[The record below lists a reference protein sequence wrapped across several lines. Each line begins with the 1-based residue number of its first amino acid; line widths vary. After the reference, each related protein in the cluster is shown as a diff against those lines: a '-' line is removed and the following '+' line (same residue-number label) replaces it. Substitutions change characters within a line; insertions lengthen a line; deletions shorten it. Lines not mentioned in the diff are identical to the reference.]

1 MWSIDNK
8 RIALF
13 PGTFDP
19 FTIGHESLVSRGL
32 ELVDEIIISI
42 GINDTKR
49 THFSLEKRLEAIRNL
64 YKDEPRVR
72 VMSYDSLT
80 VDFAQQMNAGFI
92 LRGIRTVNDFEYEKS
107 IADVNR
113 KLSGIETFI
122 LFTEPEHTHIS
133 SSIVRELLRYGKD
146 ISQFVPKGT
155 NPLLKYNTMKRILLP
170 LLILSVFAASMSAQ
184 RGNNIDAR
192 KLQLAL
198 YAISNL
204 YVDSTSETKLV
215 EDAIVG
221 MLEKLDPHSTYTD
234 PEETKEM
241 TEPLQGNFDGIGI
254 QFNMLTDTLYV
265 IQVIPGRT
273 FGKGRSD
280 GR

>member
-133 SSIVRELLRYGKD
+133 SSIVRELLRYREKI
-146 ISQFVPKGT
+146 ISQFVPKGQTFIKIQYNET
-155 NPLLKYNTMKRILLP
+155 NFTSTPYIECVCRFDVGT
-170 LLILSVFAASMSAQ
+170 
-184 RGNNIDAR
+184 AR
-192 KLQLAL
+192 QQHRC
-198 YAISNL
+198 
-204 YVDSTSETKLV
+204 
-215 EDAIVG
+215 
-221 MLEKLDPHSTYTD
+221 P
-234 PEETKEM
+234 
-241 TEPLQGNFDGIGI
+241 
-254 QFNMLTDTLYV
+254 
-265 IQVIPGRT
+265 
-273 FGKGRSD
+273 
-280 GR
+280 